1 MNKGKIKKAERLEI
15 RILLDKKYSFRE
27 IAKTMNRSISSIS
40 VEVNKNGGKEEYDPE
55 KADWKSRIRK
65 WRSKHNWKKIDQNKK
80 LRTYITNKLKLH
92 WNPDEISGRM
102 KKDKEPFY
110 ASKTAIYDWLRSP
123 RGQYFCRYLYSRRY
137 RKKKNTKKTKRV
149 LIPNRISIELR
160 PKGASNR
167 TRYGHFESDS
177 VVSGKFGGGGA
188 SILQE
193 RKSKLIDGRIM
204 NNMKA
209 SNTSHLINEMLED
222 KKSFSITTDNGIE
235 YQHHEKINVPVY
247 FCDTYSS
254 WQKGGIEN
262 ANKMIRRYFPKGTNF
277 SKISQNELD
286 KVLNIINNKP
296 RKSLGYH
303 TATEV
308 ALKSGIISSI
318 KS

>member
-1 MNKGKIKKAERLEI
+1 MNKGKIKKAERFEI

-27 IAKTMNRSISSIS
+27 IAKTMNRSVSSIS
-40 VEVNKNGGKEEYDPE
+40 VEVNKNGGKDEYDPE

-80 LRTYITNKLKLH
+80 LRIYITNKLKLH

-123 RGQYFCRYLYSRRY
+123 RGQYFCRYLYSKRY
-137 RKKKNTKKTKRV
+137 RKKKNTKKTKKV

-177 VVSGKFGGGGA
+177 IVSGKLGIGGA

-193 RKSKLIDGRIM
+193 RKTKLIDGRIM

-209 SNTSHLINEMLED
+209 SNTSHLINEMLKD

-235 YQHHEKINVPVY
+235 YQHHEKISVPVY

-254 WQKGGIEN
+254 WQKGGVEN

-277 SKISQNELD
+277 SKVSQDELD

-296 RKSLGYH
+296 RKSLGYLS
-303 TATEV
+303 AKEV